1 MVILLVILC
10 IIIIKFLGPFLFLSD
25 LILILFSIFRTLD
38 NPEGLRLLTRRNQH
52 PQASEGNNLFYFL
65 RYTSK
70 LTALMSTVEVCL
82 MKLNEIIYRYY
93 FFYYYWIISNFIFFV
108 MYIWVNIHQIPTMYS
123 RKKSYMRMAEEQHTA
138 FTTLQP
144 QP

>member
-38 NPEGLRLLTRRNQH
+38 NPEGLRVLTRRNQH

-93 FFYYYWIISNFIFFV
+93 FFYYY
-108 MYIWVNIHQIPTMYS
+108 
-123 RKKSYMRMAEEQHTA
+123 
-138 FTTLQP
+138 
-144 QP
+144 